1 MFEYTQTGREY
12 LLINFKPLNILRHEK
27 DSFIEIIK
35 KIKDGD
41 VVLRNKFIDDFK
53 PFILKCVYQL
63 VGQRD
68 NLAQCDEYSIA
79 LIAFNEAIEAYDLNQ
94 KTKFV
99 NFSKQVIRR
108 RLIDYLRSTNK
119 NKATVP
125 FSYFNDNESSNF
137 EEKYLYDESVDYSSD
152 FDTKEEIKNLEL
164 KMCEYEITIED
175 LIECSPKHRDT
186 IRTCLNIANIIIE
199 DESLYKMF
207 KRKKSLPYNELTQRV
222 NLCRRTLERNR
233 KFIIAMVFVLKSDLE
248 VLKKYIYDTIGR

>member
-1 MFEYTQTGREY
+1 MHECTIIGREY
-12 LLINFKPLNILRHEK
+12 LLISFKPYNILRYEK
-27 DSFIEIIK
+27 DSFLEIIK

-63 VGQRD
+63 VGQKD

-79 LIAFNEAIEAYDLNQ
+79 LIAFNEAIEAYDLNK

-99 NFSKQVIRR
+99 SFSKQVIRR
-108 RLIDYLRSTNK
+108 RLIDYLRSTK
-119 NKATVP
+119 NNVTVP
-125 FSYFNDNESSNF
+125 FSYFNDHDSNNF
-137 EEKYLYDESVDYSSD
+137 EEKYLYDEGSDYSSD
-152 FDTKEEIKNLEL
+152 FDFKEEIKDLEL
-164 KMCEYEITIED
+164 KMCEYKITIED

-186 IRTCLNIANIIIE
+186 IYSCLNIANIIIE
-199 DESLYKMF
+199 DKSLYEIF
-207 KRKKSLPYNELTQRV
+207 IRKKSLPYKELTERV